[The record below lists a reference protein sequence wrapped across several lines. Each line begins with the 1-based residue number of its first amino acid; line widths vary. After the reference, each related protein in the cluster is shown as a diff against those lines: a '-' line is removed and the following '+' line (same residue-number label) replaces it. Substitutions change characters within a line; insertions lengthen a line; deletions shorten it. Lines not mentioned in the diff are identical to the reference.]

1 MKNISSNIPELELD
15 FEVLPT
21 ETIILSSNQINQA
34 VKLSQ
39 QIPSTSRQWQ
49 TYIHALALFAFE
61 QWLEE
66 RADSLTINREQCT
79 VLQPPL
85 ANAIA
90 AVANLQ
96 VGEFKLCLIP
106 TASLTDLEV
115 TLPKVVVDLPQYVP
129 HFYVLVEV
137 LEEQESAVISGFI
150 SYQELIKNQV
160 RANLQSESDW
170 TYQIP
175 LSWFEAQPDRLLL
188 YLRCL
193 ESEAISLPNVK
204 SEGSHIL
211 STMEGELATLL
222 PQLQSPERELWEVLT
237 WEQGSA
243 VLTNP
248 ELLNWVYNLQ
258 QAHNTPKINLKDLLK
273 FLTQPALNVGRWLWD
288 ELDELGE
295 EFSWVLLPSLTPA
308 IAMRSPT
315 EEFQAIITQLQ
326 HRGVEIPSQAR
337 GAYHDLVLAGI
348 SLRLYAVTW
357 HILSESDKHLW
368 TLLLVLGTVSHD
380 ALPSHLKMR
389 VSDQTSILLE
399 QSTNQEQGNSYLF
412 TRVVGGWDE
421 KFLVSVSLI
430 DGIELTLP
438 PFAFYPVRSF

>member
-1 MKNISSNIPELELD
+1 M
-15 FEVLPT
+15 
-21 ETIILSSNQINQA
+21 
-34 VKLSQ
+34 
-39 QIPSTSRQWQ
+39 
-49 TYIHALALFAFE
+49 
-61 QWLEE
+61 
-66 RADSLTINREQCT
+66 
-79 VLQPPL
+79 
-85 ANAIA
+85 
-90 AVANLQ
+90 ANLQ

-106 TASLTDLEV
+106 TASLTDLQV
-115 TLPKVVVDLPQYVP
+115 TLPKIVVDLPQYVP

-150 SYQELIKNQV
+150 SYQELIKNQA

-175 LSWFEAQPDRLLL
+175 FSWFEDEPDRLLL

-204 SEGSHIL
+204 SESHIL

-248 ELLNWVYNLQ
+248 ELLTWVYNLQ

-273 FLTQPALNVGRWLWD
+273 LLTQPALNVGRWLWD
-288 ELDELGE
+288 ELDELGQ
-295 EFSWVLLPSLTPA
+295 EFSWVLLPSLTAA

-368 TLLLVLGTVSHD
+368 TLLLVLGTASHD
-380 ALPSHLKMR
+380 ALPLHLKMR

-399 QSTNQEQGNSYLF
+399 QGTNQEQGDSYLF

-421 KFLVSVSLI
+421 KFMVSVSLI